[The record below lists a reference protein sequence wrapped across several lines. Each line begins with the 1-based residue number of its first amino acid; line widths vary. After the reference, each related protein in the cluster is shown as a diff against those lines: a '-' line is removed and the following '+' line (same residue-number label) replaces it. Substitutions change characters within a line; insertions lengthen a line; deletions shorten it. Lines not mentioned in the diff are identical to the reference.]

1 MKLKIMKRGGSRI
14 HFLLAAFLVC
24 LICPITAYS
33 RTLTGVVTSATD
45 DDPLIGATILVKG
58 TKTATTTDID
68 GKFSISVEDGQTL
81 RISYVGFTTTEI
93 KINGQKN
100 LDVKLKSDS
109 QMLDDLVV
117 VGYGTMKRSDITGSV
132 VSVGEEDIKKTVITS
147 VDQALQ
153 GRAAGVQVT
162 QNSGSPGG
170 GISVSIRGVN
180 SLNGNE
186 PLYIIDGVAISG
198 QTNGNSSALSSIN
211 PSDIV
216 SMEVLKDASATA
228 IYGSRASNGVV
239 IITTRHGN
247 VGKPKVS
254 LEAYYALQQLPKRL
268 DTMNL
273 QEYAYLYN
281 ERVNVLGW
289 GEREEFADP

>member
-1 MKLKIMKRGGSRI
+1 MKRGGSRI

-180 SLNGNE
+180 SLTATS
-186 PLYIIDGVAISG
+186 LCILSMAWLSVARPMATQALFLPSTPRIS
-198 QTNGNSSALSSIN
+198 
-211 PSDIV
+211 
-216 SMEVLKDASATA
+216 
-228 IYGSRASNGVV
+228 
-239 IITTRHGN
+239 
-247 VGKPKVS
+247 
-254 LEAYYALQQLPKRL
+254 
-268 DTMNL
+268 
-273 QEYAYLYN
+273 YLW
-281 ERVNVLGW
+281 R
-289 GEREEFADP
+289 F